1 MEKARNCLPFDS
13 ILDRYGAA
21 IIEDVCLLANSMVSD
36 QVAPPQ
42 SFAMDEEVRN
52 KEYEFYNTDYLKR
65 REDIDELIWKLD
77 FMNVSALS
85 VQESVRG
92 LVGKQVALAGLL
104 HQQ

>member
-1 MEKARNCLPFDS
+1 LVFEKILKIMEKARNCLPFDS
-13 ILDRYGAA
+13 ILDRDGAA

-36 QVAPPQ
+36 QVAPP
-42 SFAMDEEVRN
+42 MDEEVRN

-85 VQESVRG
+85 V
-92 LVGKQVALAGLL
+92 
-104 HQQ
+104 